1 MTTRDQ
7 SRLALVNG
15 KGSIVRR
22 GTGVALSAAL
32 ALMAFNTISISNN
45 VQNTAT
51 GHTVRSVTDAVS
63 APVSPS
69 LLTSPIP
76 NLNRPIVGTAATP
89 GGNGYWLVA
98 SDGGIFSYGGAQFYG
113 STGGM
118 TLNKPIVGMASTPDG
133 KGYWL
138 VASDGG
144 IFSFGDAAFY
154 GSTGGMA
161 LNKPIVGMA
170 PTPDGKGYWL
180 VASDGGIFSFGDAKF
195 YGSTGGMTLTS
206 PIVGIASTGT
216 GAGYWLVASD
226 GGIFSFGDA
235 KFYGS
240 TGGQGIYNIVGIEAT
255 NSGYDIAGSDGAT
268 YQFNAS
274 TPYSPPATTNQSSS
288 TAGSLVPSTGVTW
301 NSLGAQNMST
311 MSFSGSPWA
320 PSATPNAPYS
330 FLEYQNSSSPYPVRW
345 NPCQTIHYVVNITN
359 APSYGMQL
367 VQNVFAELSQAT
379 GMTFQYDGTT
389 SELPTQGR
397 SAYTSSGQPNPI
409 LIAWESNGQ
418 TDYLPTGNDVGMGGQ
433 DITYNSTYH
442 QYQAVSGQAA
452 ITTSYPLSQAQ
463 EVDLVL
469 HELGH
474 VIGLGHSSSR
484 SEIMYPYVQGSLNT
498 YQSGD
503 LTGLAQ
509 LGRAAGCLN

>member
-7 SRLALVNG
+7 SKWALVSG

-22 GTGVALSAAL
+22 GTGVALSTAL
-32 ALMAFNTISISNN
+32 ALMAFSAIPTSTNILGNIAVHS
-45 VQNTAT
+45 
-51 GHTVRSVTDAVS
+51 VRSSMDSVS
-63 APVSPS
+63 APASPA
-69 LLTSPIP
+69 LLSSPIP

-89 GGNGYWLVA
+89 SGSGYWLVA
-98 SDGGIFSYGGAQFYG
+98 SDGGIFSYGGAPFYGSTGAMSLNKPIVGMAATPDGRGYWLVASDGGIFAFGDAQFFG

-118 TLNKPIVGMASTPDG
+118 TLNKPIVGMAATASG
-133 KGYWL
+133 NGYWL

-144 IFSFGDAAFY
+144 IFAFGDAQ
-154 GSTGGMA
+154 
-161 LNKPIVGMA
+161 
-170 PTPDGKGYWL
+170 
-180 VASDGGIFSFGDAKF
+180 F

-206 PIVGIASTGT
+206 PIVGIARTTSGS
-216 GAGYWLVASD
+216 GYWLVASD

-240 TGGQGIYNIVGIEAT
+240 TGGQGIYNIVGIDAI
-255 NSGYDIAGSDGAT
+255 SGGYDTAGSDGAT
-268 YQFNAS
+268 YQFNAT
-274 TPYSPPATTNQSSS
+274 TPYSPPSTTTQSSS
-288 TAGSLVPSTGVTW
+288 SAGSLVPSTGVTW
-301 NSLGAQNMST
+301 NSLGAQNMSSMT
-311 MSFSGSPWA
+311 FGGSPY
-320 PSATPNAPYS
+320 SLSTTPNAPYS
-330 FLEYQNSSSPYPVRW
+330 YLEYQNSSSPYPVRW
-345 NPCQTIHYVVNITN
+345 NPCQTIHYVVNLSN
-359 APSYGMQL
+359 APSYGLQL
-367 VQNVFAELSQAT
+367 VQEVFAELSQAT

-397 SAYTSSGQPNPI
+397 SAYDANGQPNPI
-409 LIAWESNGQ
+409 LIAWEANGQ
-418 TDYLPTGNDVGMGGQ
+418 TDYLPAGSYVGMGGQ
-433 DITYNSTYH
+433 DTIYNSTYQ
-442 QYQAVSGQAA
+442 QYQAISGEAA

-484 SEIMYPYVQGSLNT
+484 AEIMYPYVQGSLNT